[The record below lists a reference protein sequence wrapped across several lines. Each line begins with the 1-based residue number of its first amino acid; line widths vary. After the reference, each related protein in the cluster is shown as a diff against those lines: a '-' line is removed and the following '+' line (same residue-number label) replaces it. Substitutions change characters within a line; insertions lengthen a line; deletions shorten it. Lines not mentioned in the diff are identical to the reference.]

1 MLVVAQSHY
10 ISHYLLC
17 KVGNDLACKHFSIYF
32 AHVGS
37 VVSPW
42 STIAYRRLFQKETSW
57 KVSYV
62 IWNLFTIGSLQFFS
76 DSTIASLEAN
86 QNWANQ
92 NRVLIVFLPCF
103 LKLSDFL
110 ALLKTDDLPLGER
123 LLTKVDR
130 IFTFIGVDFGSD
142 CLALA
147 IPLPI
152 AYFHTD
158 AYGMWVLESDSESF

>member
-1 MLVVAQSHY
+1 M
-10 ISHYLLC
+10 
-17 KVGNDLACKHFSIYF
+17 
-32 AHVGS
+32 
-37 VVSPW
+37 
-42 STIAYRRLFQKETSW
+42 
-57 KVSYV
+57 
-62 IWNLFTIGSLQFFS
+62 
-76 DSTIASLEAN
+76 
-86 QNWANQ
+86 
-92 NRVLIVFLPCF
+92 IVFLPCF